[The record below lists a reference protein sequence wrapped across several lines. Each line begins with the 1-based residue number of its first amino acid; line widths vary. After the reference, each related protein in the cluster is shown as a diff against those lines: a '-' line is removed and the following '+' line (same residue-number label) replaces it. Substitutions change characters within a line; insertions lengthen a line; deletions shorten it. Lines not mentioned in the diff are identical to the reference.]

1 MATTTFPC
9 LLRYQQCHL
18 SLQKFPSKGTQWGL
32 QRCKII
38 RPSRRLTL
46 STSKSTSTTS
56 SSAPPPSPFQNP
68 LQWYAL
74 KLDTHPLLTKG
85 ITSGI
90 IAGSGDILCQ
100 HLSNNPKSSDP
111 TDENDSPTNTHQ
123 TFNWKRTLRFTALGS
138 FLIAP
143 TVHIWYGALMTRIPG
158 TSASVVAKRLFFDQG
173 CFAPVFTSV
182 FISCLTVLEHLFP
195 DGIASDIHETRQKH
209 ECGNNQKEE
218 NSDLAKHVQNRL
230 VNDVPDA
237 ILVGWSM
244 WVPSM
249 AFMFAFV
256 SSKYQVLF
264 SNGVGF
270 VWNAYLSWRTH
281 EGEERNYD
289 H

>member
-1 MATTTFPC
+1 MSPFPI
-9 LLRYQQCHL
+9 LLRQQRGDLLLQIL
-18 SLQKFPSKGTQWGL
+18 SSKLTPY
-32 QRCKII
+32 RASRYRIV
-38 RPSRRLTL
+38 RPSRRLT
-46 STSKSTSTTS
+46 SSKSTSTS
-56 SSAPPPSPFQNP
+56 SSTSAAATSPSPFQSP
-68 LQWYAL
+68 LQWYAS

-85 ITSGI
+85 ITSGM

-100 HLSNNPKSSDP
+100 YLSNNSQSSGP

-123 TFNWKRTLRFTALGS
+123 TFNWKRTLRFTILGS

-143 TVHIWYGALMTRIPG
+143 TVHVWYGALMTRIPG

-195 DGIASDIHETRQKH
+195 DGNSSLILETKQQNEH
-209 ECGNNQKEE
+209 GNNRKEE
-218 NSDLAKHVQNRL
+218 NSNLSKHIQNRL

-249 AFMFAFV
+249 AFMFAFI

-270 VWNAYLSWRTH
+270 VWNSYLSWRTH
-281 EGEERNYD
+281 EGEEQND
-289 H
+289 GH